1 MSQDWIERLNRGLE
15 STSDRSPRP
24 LVPLGLPS
32 AVSHLLNDRVL
43 AGLRPAAVLVPVVA
57 HDEEPRVLFTVRTRH
72 MRKHAGQI
80 SFPGGSV
87 DIGDRGAMD
96 TALRES
102 AEEIDLDRNR
112 VRILGY
118 LDDYPTITGFRV
130 TPVVGL
136 IDPGTPVRPDGV
148 EVEEVFEVPLH
159 FILSPENYRRRHLLR
174 DGIKLPYWGLPYGDR
189 FIWGATAG
197 MLRDLMRKVGDLN
210 SLGEV

>member
-1 MSQDWIERLNRGLE
+1 MATRDDWRERLRRGLE
-15 STSDRSPRP
+15 TTSGQAPRP
-24 LVPLGLPS
+24 LVSLGLPS
-32 AVSHLLNDRVL
+32 AIEHMLDDRVL
-43 AGLRPAAVLVPVVA
+43 AGLRPAAVLVPVIA
-57 HDEEPRVLFTVRTRH
+57 HEGDPQVLFTVRTRH

-80 SFPGGSV
+80 SFPGGSA
-87 DIGDRGAMD
+87 DSGDSGPVD

-102 AEEIDLDRNR
+102 EEEIALERGR

-136 IDPGTPVRPDGV
+136 VEPGARTRPDGV

-159 FILSPENYRRRHLLR
+159 FVLDPENYRRRHLLR
-174 DGIKLPYWGLPYGDR
+174 DGVKLPYWGLPYGER

-197 MLRDLMRKVGDLN
+197 MLRDLMRKVG
-210 SLGEV
+210 EIEP

>member
-1 MSQDWIERLNRGLE
+1 MLS
-15 STSDRSPRP
+15 
-24 LVPLGLPS
+24 
-32 AVSHLLNDRVL
+32 DRVL

-57 HDEEPRVLFTVRTRH
+57 REDDPQVLFTVRTRH

-87 DIGDRGAMD
+87 DRKDSGPVD

-102 AEEIDLDRNR
+102 EEEIALDRGH

-136 IDPGTPVRPDGV
+136 IDAEARTRPDGI

-159 FILSPENYRRRHLLR
+159 FVLDSENYRRRHLIR
-174 DGIKLPYWGLPYGDR
+174 DGVKLPYWGLPYEDR

-197 MLRDLMRKVGDLN
+197 MLRDLMRKVGD
-210 SLGEV
+210 SPEK